1 MGEKELRVWTRLCEA
16 RVYALLMN
24 IEGSKGGRSD
34 CVLGDGD
41 DRQWRSQLVL
51 VGVGYSST
59 YERSTIF
66 NGVGFKARKPHYS
79 CYTWLALN
87 GGLKTADELIK
98 RNIGVNSLCSL
109 CFTFNETAP
118 HLLFECDYAF
128 AILKTLIPSLGDF
141 LLRPRLT
148 DIFLFL
154 EGRSYHSKHQKI
166 IHLLKA
172 GFFWVSKL
180 LCGILCWLGR
190 SAPAPV
196 GLPYPWMVFYG
207 NRGWKWADMDDD
219 VATFSLSPLHLLFH
233 SSPDL
238 LDCNSICFWS
248 VLVSFFWFLFGL

>member
-1 MGEKELRVWTRLCEA
+1 MCGSPRRAIFGIEDHNNPIGWKDNKRITFSSFINYYFREEVPFCWHNLIWHKHH
-16 RVYALLMN
+16 AL
-24 IEGSKGGRSD
+24 K
-34 CVLGDGD
+34 
-41 DRQWRSQLVL
+41 
-51 VGVGYSST
+51 
-59 YERSTIF
+59 
-66 NGVGFKARKPHYS
+66 YS

-109 CFTFNETAP
+109 CFTFNETIP

-128 AILKTLIPSLGDF
+128 AVLKSLIPSLGDF

-172 GFFWVSKL
+172 GLFWESQL

-190 SAPAPV
+190 SAHAPV
-196 GLPYPWMVFYG
+196 GLPYPWMVFFG

-219 VATFSLSPLHLLFH
+219 VATFIPLGRPLGH
-233 SSPDL
+233 PGV
-238 LDCNSICFWS
+238 S
-248 VLVSFFWFLFGL
+248 VG